1 MTTLLI
7 TLSLA
12 IAASQT
18 AFAQVPWVAMPGAP
32 VYSLDQWAGNV
43 MEWSSPQTSTLWCL
57 ARERVHAGPGLAYYH
72 DRVFRTGDS
81 GLSWQEAPMSNWNNS
96 TNTTPASGNY
106 ITEISAVDA
115 QTAWILKHNINNRV
129 SSLLRTTTGPG
140 GFTPIINVLPAGF
153 ARIHFFNSTVGIAI
167 TTVRAGAITWPI
179 QRTTDGGFT
188 WVAVPNSLGATV
200 VNTLGL
206 HLGPKTGFA
215 STLWQ
220 TVGTNL
226 LRTTDMGLTWT
237 VAPSSGAVTF
247 EEDGL
252 HGMSYGYDTSTVPY
266 TPKLKRTT
274 DGGLSWTDIAFSGQ
288 PGLTAITAVHGLP
301 GAYIS
306 TDFRYPGASN
316 RALVRG
322 AVSRDYGST
331 WQVSYTNF
339 LSGAIKSLMATS
351 PTHIW
356 AATDL
361 AAGSPNEPM
370 IMRYTG
376 VALAAKNP
384 LGAEFALGAYPNPT
398 SATFQIEGEL
408 QGQEEVRVYDGVG
421 RLCQQEKVSNT
432 RRIIDLS
439 SQPAGLYH
447 LVLTTA
453 TGSTRS
459 LRVSKTQ

>member
-1 MTTLLI
+1 MKTLLI

-96 TNTTPASGNY
+96 TSTTPASGNY

-115 QTAWILKHNINNRV
+115 QTAWILKHDINNRV

-140 GFTPIINVLPAGF
+140 GFTPVINVLPARF
-153 ARIHFFNSTVGIAI
+153 AHIHFFNTTVGIAVTI
-167 TTVRAGAITWPI
+167 APAGATTWPI

-188 WVAVPNSLGATV
+188 WVAVPNALGATGI
-200 VNTLGL
+200 TGI
-206 HLGPKTGFA
+206 GAKTGFA
-215 STLWQ
+215 SNLWL
-220 TVGTNL
+220 NADKKL

-237 VAPSSGAVTF
+237 VASSSGAVTF

-252 HGMSYGYDTSTVPY
+252 HGMSYEYDTSTVPY

-288 PGLTAITAVHGLP
+288 PGFTAITAVHGLP
-301 GAYIS
+301 GTYIS

-361 AAGSPNEPM
+361 AVGSPNEPM

-398 SATFQIEGEL
+398 SATVQIEGRL
-408 QGQEEVRVYDGVG
+408 QGQEEVRIYDGVG
-421 RLCQQEKVSNT
+421 RLCQQEKVSDT
-432 RRIIDLS
+432 RRSIDLS
-439 SQPAGLYH
+439 SQSAGLYH
-447 LVLTTA
+447 FVLTA
-453 TGSTRS
+453 TNGLTRS
-459 LRVSKTQ
+459 LRVAKTQ